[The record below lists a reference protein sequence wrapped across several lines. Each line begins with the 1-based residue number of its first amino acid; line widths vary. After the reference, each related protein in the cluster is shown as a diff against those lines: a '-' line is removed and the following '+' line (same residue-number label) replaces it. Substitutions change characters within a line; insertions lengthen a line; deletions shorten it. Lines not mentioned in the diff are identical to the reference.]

1 MEAADANR
9 WGAVSETRPCSLLL
23 LLLAGCAGVGP
34 PAEPSLR
41 TRAGIAVVSIT
52 PKVTPEGPP
61 VWVAGYGKGRRATG
75 VRDDLGARAF
85 VWDDGERAVALV
97 ALDLVGLF
105 RDRVERIRARVR
117 QDPRFPR
124 LEVIVASTHNHE
136 GPDSLGLW
144 GPNPVTC
151 GADSAYLDFVEDAV
165 LEAIARAHDARAPAT
180 LWAGELQTQGL
191 VHDSRQPIVEDEVV
205 RVLEARA
212 GRGGAPIASI
222 LVFSSHPE
230 AAGPQNTLLTA
241 DFPCAARRTVER
253 ARGSRAIFFAGSI
266 GGLLGP
272 GPIRMR
278 DPETGDLAPEDSIRN
293 ADLYG
298 EALGRFAE
306 RALDEAEPVED
317 PRISLARRPV
327 EIPIENPLYLLAARM
342 GVVRRDDLRHEGRL
356 VEHPSDLGEGD
367 VTIPTEVG
375 RLRIGEVDW
384 LLVPGEIY
392 PELVFG
398 GVLDPPDAGADFPEA
413 PVEPPLFPK
422 LTGRH
427 RAVIGLAND
436 EIGYILPKR
445 QWDLKA
451 PFAFGRDS
459 PQYGEVNSCGPDT
472 GPRLWIAAVELL
484 RE

>member
-1 MEAADANR
+1 M
-9 WGAVSETRPCSLLL
+9 SETRRLPFLL

-34 PAEPSLR
+34 PAEPPLR
-41 TRAGIAVVSIT
+41 TKAGVAVVSIT
-52 PKVTPEGPP
+52 PKVTPEVPP

-75 VRDDLGARAF
+75 VRDEIEARAF
-85 VWDDGERAVALV
+85 VWDDGEQALAIV

-105 RDRVERIRARVR
+105 RDRVEGIRARVR
-117 QDPRFPR
+117 RDPALAR

-151 GADSAYLDFVEDAV
+151 GADPAYLDFVEERAFQ
-165 LEAIARAHDARAPAT
+165 AISAAHAARRPAT
-180 LWAGELQTQGL
+180 LWAGELPTQGL

-253 ARGSRAIFFAGSI
+253 ARGSRALFLAGSI

-298 EALGRFAE
+298 EALGRYAL
-306 RALDEAEPVED
+306 RALDGAEEVED

-327 EIPIENPLYLLAARM
+327 EVPIENPLYLLAARM
-342 GVVRRDDLRHEGRL
+342 GVIRRADLRHEGRP
-356 VEHPSDLGEGD
+356 VEEPSDLGEGE

-398 GVLDPPDAGADFPEA
+398 GVLDPPDAGADFPDA

-484 RE
+484 RD